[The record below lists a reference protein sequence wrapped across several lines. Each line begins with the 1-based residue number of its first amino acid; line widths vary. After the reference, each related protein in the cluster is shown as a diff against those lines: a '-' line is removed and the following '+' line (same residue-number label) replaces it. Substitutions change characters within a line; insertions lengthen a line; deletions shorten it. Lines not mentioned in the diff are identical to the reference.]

1 MSKKD
6 DNNLKVEKKKYPI
19 LYTLII
25 LVFGILIGEI
35 SSYYFLVFY
44 APKHK
49 NNIPIITV
57 TKKDIEENVNVDSY
71 VVLELM
77 NRFHFDDGTNSAK
90 YLYSDSE
97 VTIEDMPS
105 EYVNSIIM
113 REAIRKNTTIK
124 KTYTISDLEKA
135 RDTVFGSSYLYM
147 VPTNEDFGVCP
158 KYKYNDLENVYS
170 ESDSE
175 CDVVNEAK
183 IKREVLNVTK
193 KNDEL
198 YITEVVAFVKDNKV
212 YRSISSL
219 GGVSDEVKDIDIDTV
234 FLKENVGKLDRYK
247 YTFKYNEKTDNY
259 EFKSVIRVEK

>member
-6 DNNLKVEKKKYPI
+6 NNNLRVEKKKYPI

-25 LVFGILIGEI
+25 LVLGILIGEV

-49 NNIPIITV
+49 NNIPVITV
-57 TKKDIEENVNVDSY
+57 TKKDNEEKVNIDSY

-105 EYVNSIIM
+105 EYVNSIII

-124 KTYTISDLEKA
+124 KTYTISDLEKV
-135 RDTVFGSSYLYM
+135 RDTVFGNSYLYM
-147 VPTNEDFGVCP
+147 IPTNGDFGVCP
-158 KYKYNDLENVYS
+158 KYKYNDLENVYF

-175 CDVVNEAK
+175 CDIVNEVK
-183 IKREVLNVTK
+183 IKREVLDATK

-198 YITEVVAFVKDNKV
+198 YITEVVAFIKDDKV

-219 GGVSDEVKDIDIDTV
+219 GGVSDEVKNININT
-234 FLKENVGKLDRYK
+234 FSLKENVSKLDRYK

-259 EFKSVIRVEK
+259 EFKNVIRVK